1 MRALLASCFGV
12 DVRGSVQGPGLRGAG
27 ALLACLLV
35 KGLSRDDRHM
45 VVARTRGPG
54 DAGIDWLPGELPC
67 CPDPQER
74 WPRGPTQKSQ
84 TTEIFALAA
93 V

>member
-1 MRALLASCFGV
+1 MEPQLKKNVYMYHVSI
-12 DVRGSVQGPGLRGAG
+12 VRLP
-27 ALLACLLV
+27 CLLV
-35 KGLSRDDRHM
+35 EGLSRDDRHM